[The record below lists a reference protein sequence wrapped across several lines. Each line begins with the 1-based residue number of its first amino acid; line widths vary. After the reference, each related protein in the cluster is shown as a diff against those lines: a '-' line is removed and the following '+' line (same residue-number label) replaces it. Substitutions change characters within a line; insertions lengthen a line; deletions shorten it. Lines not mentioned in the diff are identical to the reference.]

1 MNKQN
6 QWRRPDLHPAAK
18 FFLLQEISL
27 PFSFLQN
34 IPYLNSITTLLLQK
48 NCQIKILLPT
58 LCVVLFSFAF
68 SSMFGFF
75 FLSNF
80 FSCLSN
86 PPTLLAFVSIS
97 CPWRQPWYFYISP
110 LKQEMFKILCNG
122 RSFEITMCHFSV
134 RLYKRYANNFLS
146 LKTSTFPIILW
157 KFCIM
162 RDNIYILIQ
171 KSGEYFFGLAFIFRP
186 RFGAVISC
194 I

>member
-1 MNKQN
+1 MQRGAYIHRAAFENSDKKENPTTTENIKASPPSKTDMNKQN

-97 CPWRQPWYFYISP
+97 CP
-110 LKQEMFKILCNG
+110 
-122 RSFEITMCHFSV
+122 
-134 RLYKRYANNFLS
+134 
-146 LKTSTFPIILW
+146 
-157 KFCIM
+157 
-162 RDNIYILIQ
+162 
-171 KSGEYFFGLAFIFRP
+171 
-186 RFGAVISC
+186 
-194 I
+194 